1 MYCPP
6 MGALIREKEEKSLL
20 IRRIIKGKY
29 K

>member
-1 MYCPP
+1 